1 MGKNKKKR
9 QTVKNRLPE
18 DMMCALRQGT
28 GIGPHTSKKG
38 KKGYNRNEG
47 KQVNQD

>member
-1 MGKNKKKR
+1 MKKGKKR

-18 DMMCALRQGT
+18 DMIRALRQGT
-28 GIGPHTSKKG
+28 GIGPHCTKKG
-38 KKGYNRNEG
+38 KRGYNRNEG